1 MKRLSE
7 KQFKT
12 MLTEIGKILD
22 KNGLN
27 NGNLIL
33 MTTYINDPMGIEF
46 FCQADGSNGVLR
58 LMHDVM
64 HGVFDELKTQPD
76 FYNLNLN

>member
-12 MLTEIGKILD
+12 MLTEIEKILD

-27 NGNLIL
+27 S
-33 MTTYINDPMGIEF
+33 GI
-46 FCQADGSNGVLR
+46 
-58 LMHDVM
+58 
-64 HGVFDELKTQPD
+64 
-76 FYNLNLN
+76 